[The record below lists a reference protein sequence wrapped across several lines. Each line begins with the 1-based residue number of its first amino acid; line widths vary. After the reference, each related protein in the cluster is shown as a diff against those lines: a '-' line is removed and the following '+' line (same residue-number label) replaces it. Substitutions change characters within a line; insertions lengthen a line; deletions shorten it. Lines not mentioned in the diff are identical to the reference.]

1 MFRFLIQK
9 KAQGKYEVTRNL
21 SSSVIENF
29 NSYEMMRQNLARKER
44 VDIIPVDIVYEPTYD
59 ENIPVACFFT
69 SKIHLAYKSYVGRF
83 ETGKERICSR
93 VVKQCYYCENSFA
106 KTDESRKKHMFICA
120 AMEGITYAFDNGQI
134 KNFKD
139 NFRYMGDAPFTVYF
153 DFETATGSSVFFLD
167 TKLYVISYC
176 QIYSFHPSL
185 NLDKVV
191 IFRSFQQAV
200 EEIYHLNHFKQE
212 HIPFFNK
219 ATFYQLKD
227 AAFAVLA

>member
-83 ETGKERICSR
+83 ETGKERICSS
-93 VVKQCYYCENSFA
+93 VVKQCYYCENFFA

-120 AMEGITYAFDNGQI
+120 AMIMV
-134 KNFKD
+134 
-139 NFRYMGDAPFTVYF
+139 R
-153 DFETATGSSVFFLD
+153 
-167 TKLYVISYC
+167 
-176 QIYSFHPSL
+176 
-185 NLDKVV
+185 
-191 IFRSFQQAV
+191 
-200 EEIYHLNHFKQE
+200 
-212 HIPFFNK
+212 
-219 ATFYQLKD
+219 
-227 AAFAVLA
+227 